1 MSQGRLVTH
10 WAVLLM
16 EDHFVAY
23 TEVKEKS
30 DIASVSVEK
39 TQKAEVA
46 VLTIIGDGGRK
57 GSELNAWRQSV
68 KR

>member
-1 MSQGRLVTH
+1 M
-10 WAVLLM
+10 
-16 EDHFVAY
+16 AY

-30 DIASVSVEK
+30 DIASVYISVEK